1 MKGRKSKRLEKFL
14 ECYEKYN
21 SQISS
26 SIFFVMA
33 VTGAFIG
40 ALIGYGV
47 SCQGEFGIIILATII
62 GMWVGSII
70 GAVVSIVCLILLES
84 KFRKNDEDN

>member
-47 SCQGEFGIIILATII
+47 SRQGEFGIIILAIII

-70 GAVVSIVCLILLES
+70 GAAVSIFCLILLES
-84 KFRKNDEDN
+84 KFRNKDEDN

>member
-1 MKGRKSKRLEKFL
+1 MKGRKRKRLEKFL
-14 ECYEKYN
+14 ECYN

-47 SCQGEFGIIILATII
+47 SRQGEFGIIILATII

-70 GAVVSIVCLILLES
+70 GAAVSIFCLILLES
-84 KFRKNDEDN
+84 KFRNKDEDN

>member
-1 MKGRKSKRLEKFL
+1 MKGRKRKRLEKFL
-14 ECYEKYN
+14 ECYEN
-21 SQISS
+21 QISS

-47 SCQGEFGIIILATII
+47 SRQGEFGIIILAIII

-70 GAVVSIVCLILLES
+70 GAAVSIVCLILLES
-84 KFRKNDEDN
+84 KFRNKDEDN